1 TYRNVARYFK
11 TITGQAAFKAV
22 VGDIELCTT
31 RIQRKVEP
39 SKKADKKKADK
50 PKAEK
55 KAAPK
60 KKEEDEDE
68 EDMPAPAP
76 KPKSKL
82 DLLPK
87 PSMDLNEWKR
97 VYSNEE
103 TREVAMPWLWK
114 NFDAEGYSFW
124 KVEYNYND
132 ELTKLFMTNNL
143 IGGFFSRME
152 AARKYAFGSL
162 LTLGVENDNM
172 IWGYFMVRGKEIP
185 EEISDT
191 PDFGSYTWT
200 AADISDEKVRAE
212 IEDALA
218 WEGSSLPRECY
229 DGKVYK

>member
-1 TYRNVARYFK
+1 K
-11 TITGQAAFKAV
+11 
-22 VGDIELCTT
+22 E
-31 RIQRKVEP
+31 
-39 SKKADKKKADK
+39 KKKADK
-50 PKAEK
+50 PKAQPKAEK

-60 KKEEDEDE
+60 EENDEDED
-68 EDMPAPAP
+68 DMPPPAP

-87 PSMDLNEWKR
+87 SSMDLNEWKR

-114 NFDAEGYSFW
+114 NFDAEGYSLW
-124 KVEYNYND
+124 KVEYNYNE
-132 ELTKLFMTNNL
+132 ELTRLFMTNNL

-162 LTLGVENDNM
+162 LTLGKDNDNM

-185 EEISDT
+185 EEVSET
-191 PDFGSYTWT
+191 PDFASYTWT
-200 AADISDEKVRAE
+200 AADIADEKVRAE
-212 IEDALA
+212 IEDAFA
-218 WEGSSLPRECY
+218 WEGSSLPREYY